1 MCRDECL
8 FAWLKNCVRLLLRG
22 VLQDNI
28 DPKLIKK
35 LTATY
40 MKDPDFLPDR
50 IKAVSSAATSLCMWV
65 RAMHVY
71 DRVAKNIEPKVRGGG
86 GGSAVSA
93 PFNPLPCVLSPPF
106 PSFRLC
112 LSSPL
117 SSMCADPDF
126 EGTLPFQDPL

>member
-1 MCRDECL
+1 MP
-8 FAWLKNCVRLLLRG
+8 
-22 VLQDNI
+22 QDNI

-71 DRVAKNIEPKVRGGG
+71 DRVAKNIEPKVRGVGESRLG
-86 GGSAVSA
+86 AFRSLALRPLPAA
-93 PFNPLPCVLSPPF
+93 PF
-106 PSFRLC
+106 
-112 LSSPL
+112 
-117 SSMCADPDF
+117 
-126 EGTLPFQDPL
+126 LPFVSLQPFFLTVCRYRL